1 MNVFLEISTSC
12 TATQVKKKLDN
23 LNDEGKK
30 KKESSMRDTLHKY
43 TASKIPESEPCL
55 CVYQHAQEI
64 AERKKEIL
72 ESPPCPCLLNSRR
85 KWDICPCLPKCK
97 RCKRFLSMFY
107 TANQLKLFIK

>member
-1 MNVFLEISTSC
+1 MFSEITASC
-12 TATQVKKKLDN
+12 TAPQVKKKLDN
-23 LNDEGKK
+23 LNEEDKK
-30 KKESSMRDTLHKY
+30 KKESGMRDTLHKY
-43 TASKIPESEPCL
+43 TTSKTSESEPCL

-97 RCKRFLSMFY
+97 HVKDFY
-107 TANQLKLFIK
+107 